1 MGMTGTRN
9 PLHAAL
15 AAALTL
21 ALAGTAPARA
31 ADEAAAGASA
41 AMAPATAAS
50 DAAGAAAAPLPTLAD
65 LLAAARAAAGGAAW
79 DGIATLQAEGR
90 IRTSGM
96 EGRWQE
102 SADLRRGRFRTAVDV
117 GVYRVSEGF
126 DGRVRWRQDPSGG
139 VHALDAAF
147 TRTNRITDAWL
158 ARRAWLQ
165 ADAATDGT
173 GWSALAART
182 EDGRRFEVV
191 TATPRGGRPV
201 ELWFDARTRLL
212 ARSVRRMPISTQTTL
227 WDDWRPAAGV
237 RLPFRIESRDSG
249 GSPPDVVT
257 VERWSTP
264 RAGDAA
270 FAQARPP
277 ADTTLAAPT
286 TVPIEVTGF
295 VTVGARLDG
304 KPYEFIL
311 DTGGHNIVTPGVA
324 QALGL
329 KPIGAGAS
337 GGAGEGTIAQ
347 QDVRIPTLQI
357 GAATL
362 RDQHFYVI
370 PLQYDTVERGA
381 RPPLAGILGLE
392 VFERLAARIDYAAR
406 TMTLRTFAQAG
417 RERRRGEPVAIA
429 FDDDIPLFDGRIA
442 GRPGV
447 IALDTGNGGSMVVQ
461 AAWAKENGLAETMK
475 RGLELVSFGA
485 GGESRNWASRVAT
498 LQIGS
503 TVIERPIARY
513 AEDRAGSFSSITEAA
528 NIGTEILAHF
538 ALDIDYARG
547 TIWFDRDPAYVAPPL
562 ARSGARVS
570 KDDPGAFTVALVTPG
585 SPAAEAGLAKGDR
598 IVSVDGV
605 DAARLSGFDLWQK
618 HVQPPGTT
626 VVYGV
631 ARGNDVQRVSVVLR
645 EMLP

>member
-1 MGMTGTRN
+1 MGTTGTRKT
-9 PLHAAL
+9 LHAAL
-15 AAALTL
+15 AAVFTL
-21 ALAGTAPARA
+21 VLACTAWTPLP
-31 ADEAAAGASA
+31 AAAG
-41 AMAPATAAS
+41 TVEE
-50 DAAGAAAAPLPTLAD
+50 AAAPLPTFAE
-65 LLAAARAAAGGAAW
+65 LLAAARAAAGGATW
-79 DGIATLQAEGR
+79 ERIATLQADGR
-90 IRTSGM
+90 ILTSGM
-96 EGRWQE
+96 QGRWQE
-102 SADLRRGRFRTAVDV
+102 IADLRRGRFRTSVDV
-117 GVYRVSEGF
+117 GVYRISEGF

-139 VHALDAAF
+139 VHPLDAAF
-147 TRTNRITDAWL
+147 SRANRVTDAWL

-165 ADAATDGT
+165 AGAATDGT
-173 GWSALAART
+173 AWSAVAAGT
-182 EDGRRFEVV
+182 EDGRNFEVV
-191 TATPRGGRPV
+191 TATPRGGRAV

-227 WDDWRPAAGV
+227 WDDWRPAMGV
-237 RLPFRIESRDSG
+237 RLPFRIESRDSSG
-249 GSPPDVVT
+249 APPDVVT
-257 VERWSTP
+257 IERWSTP
-264 RAGDAA
+264 RPGDAA
-270 FAQARPP
+270 FAKARPP
-277 ADTTLAAPT
+277 ADTALAAPT

-295 VTVGARLDG
+295 VTVGASLDG
-304 KPYEFIL
+304 RPYEFIL
-311 DTGGHNIVTPGVA
+311 DTGGHDIITPEVA

-347 QDVRIPTLQI
+347 QDVRVATLQI

-392 VFERLAARIDYAAR
+392 VFERLAARIDYAAQ
-406 TMTLRTFAQAG
+406 TMTLRTFAQAA

-429 FDDDIPLFDGRIA
+429 FDDDIPLLDGRIA
-442 GRPGV
+442 GQPGV

-461 AAWAKENGLAETMK
+461 AAWAKANGLAETMK

-485 GGESRNWASRVAT
+485 GGESRNWASRVAS
-498 LQIGS
+498 LEIGRQ
-503 TVIERPIARY
+503 VIERPIARY
-513 AEDRAGSFSSITEAA
+513 AEDKAGSFSSTTEAA

-538 ALDIDYARG
+538 ALDFDYARG
-547 TIWFDRDPAYVAPPL
+547 TIWFERNPAYRAPPL
-562 ARSGARVS
+562 GRSGVRVS
-570 KDDPGAFTVALVTPG
+570 KEDPAAFTVALVTPG
-585 SPAAEAGLAKGDR
+585 SPAAQAGLAKGDR

-605 DAARLSGFDLWQK
+605 DATRLSGFDLWQK

-631 ARGNDVQRVSVVLR
+631 ARGSDVQRVPVVLR